1 MVTRENADGELVSV
15 AYEGGKGIM
24 GMGVGRGSLARSI
37 HSSPENMG
45 WPDGNF

>member
-24 GMGVGRGSLARSI
+24 GMGVGRGCLDRSMQNSL
-37 HSSPENMG
+37 EDM
-45 WPDGNF
+45 